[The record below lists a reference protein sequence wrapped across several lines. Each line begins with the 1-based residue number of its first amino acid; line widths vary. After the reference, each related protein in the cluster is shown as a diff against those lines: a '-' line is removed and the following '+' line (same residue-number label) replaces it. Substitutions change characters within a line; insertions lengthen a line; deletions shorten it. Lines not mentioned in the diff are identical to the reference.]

1 MIVVDLW
8 YIGVHQVEKFYTDDS
23 YEFNK
28 GIKDILEILVSFNPY
43 QEPTEE
49 ADEIDFMSFFR
60 DAESEE
66 VKKNEIGVVMNE
78 WVYGGAVH
86 PED

>member
-43 QEPTEE
+43 
-49 ADEIDFMSFFR
+49 
-60 DAESEE
+60 
-66 VKKNEIGVVMNE
+66 
-78 WVYGGAVH
+78 
-86 PED
+86 